1 MKLIKLRILI
11 TGLLSILLLFVLGA
25 RSRYG
30 PFIWQTVSG
39 GIQYIGGNVNITNG
53 TLTASGALTVDSID
67 GEVITDDTID
77 DDSLDFSDIT
87 LADFDYETNHK
98 MWHSDG
104 SGDVTEITLGADGTF
119 LESNGA
125 SSAPAFRAL
134 TSVDVTGAAE
144 TYLMMETVIKT
155 INLDSSDDNDDFEFD
170 DSQNNTTEQTVD
182 LGAIVPA
189 YAELVSAQLRCFETV
204 AGSGSAVMAIDLGTS
219 DGGAEIF
226 ATADIDTA
234 NDISATEAGG
244 GPEIVATAA
253 AKNVWINA
261 TPDANWDTLTA
272 GRWSV
277 MITYIDYGAVHTA
290 GIP

>member
-1 MKLIKLRILI
+1 MKKNI
-11 TGLLSILLLFVLGA
+11 TIILLISLMFVLGM
-25 RSRYG
+25 RGRYA
-30 PFIWQTVSG
+30 PAFWRAISG
-39 GIQYIGGNVNITNG
+39 GIEYTLGNVTIG
-53 TLTASGALTVDSID
+53 TGNNFTIGTTQWNSGDEMD
-67 GEVITDDTID
+67 GEKIKDDTID
-77 DDSLDFSDIT
+77 DDSIDFSDVT
-87 LADFDYETNHK
+87 LADFDYETADK
-98 MWHSDG
+98 MFHSNNA
-104 SGDVTEITLGADGTF
+104 GDVTEITLGADGTF

-125 SSAPAFRAL
+125 TSAPVFRTL

-170 DSQNNTTEQTVD
+170 DSQNNVTEQTVD
-182 LGAIVPA
+182 MGAIVPA

-226 ATADIDTA
+226 ATANIDTA
-234 NDISATEAGG
+234 NDISATGAGD

-261 TPDANWDTLTA
+261 TPTANWDTLTA